1 MCRRTISATLLF
13 FLVLPTLGLRAETQ
27 SQTDVAGRA
36 TQAGAASL
44 TRNFY
49 FIFDGS
55 GSMSEALTKQCTG
68 DRRFGSRLD
77 GAKWAVEQ
85 FLPLM
90 PRDVNLG
97 LWIFD
102 ADGNRERVPLGPDN
116 HAAFLTEVR
125 KTRASGNTPLTESIE
140 QGVNRLV
147 QQRDQQ
153 LGYGEFRLIV
163 VTDGQA
169 TGRPLP
175 QAVNYARE
183 QRIPIY
189 TIGLCIGE
197 KHELRKYSVSY
208 RAADSIE
215 ALKRGLE
222 ETLAETSVFDPKTFS
237 GR

>member
-1 MCRRTISATLLF
+1 MLLF
-13 FLVLPTLGLRAETQ
+13 LAVIPSLELRAGVQ
-27 SQTDVAGRA
+27 SQPDVSLQAG
-36 TQAGAASL
+36 QAGAASL

-55 GSMSEALTKQCTG
+55 GSMSEALTRQCTG
-68 DRRFGSRLD
+68 DRRFGSRLE

-90 PRDVNLG
+90 PRDVYLG

-102 ADGNRERVPLGPDN
+102 ADGSRERVPLGPDN
-116 HAAFLTEVR
+116 YGAFLTEVR
-125 KTRASGNTPLTESIE
+125 RTRAGGNTPLTESIA

-147 QQRDQQ
+147 QQRDHQ

-175 QAVNYARE
+175 KAVTYARE

-197 KHELRKYSVSY
+197 KHDLRKYSVSY

-222 ETLAETSVFDPKTFS
+222 ETLAETSVFDPQTFS